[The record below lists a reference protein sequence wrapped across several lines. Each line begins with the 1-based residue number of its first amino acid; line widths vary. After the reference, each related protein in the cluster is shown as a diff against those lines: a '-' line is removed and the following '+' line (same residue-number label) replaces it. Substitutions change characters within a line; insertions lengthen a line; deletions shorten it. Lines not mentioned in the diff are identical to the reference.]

1 MIMKM
6 AISRIQWKF
15 LEQTTELGGFL
26 ETHNATYV
34 FLILRTFDNDREKM
48 IALQNVYIKRY
59 VPSSWMVQFGKELH
73 LKETDQTARM
83 TVYKNSRLVQQCKH
97 ICCDCSLALHFM
109 IIKELISLNN
119 FYEVRFLPN
128 VIFMHR

>member
-1 MIMKM
+1 MILKM

-59 VPSSWMVQFGKELH
+59 VH

-83 TVYKNSRLVQQCKH
+83 TVYKNSRLIQQCKH

-119 FYEVRFLPN
+119 SYEVRFLPN